1 MSVDDAIDKLINK
14 RKPSTNFQK
23 SMATN
28 IIRIGRNKANVVST
42 RGGKKKKVGKKTRK
56 KKNIKKTRK

>member
-1 MSVDDAIDKLINK
+1 MSVDDAVDKLINK
-14 RKPSTNFQK
+14 IKPSETIHE
-23 SMATN
+23 MARRALTMKPRPN
-28 IIRIGRNKANVVST
+28 RVEST

>member
-1 MSVDDAIDKLINK
+1 MSVDDVIDKLINK
-14 RKPSTNFQK
+14 RKLSETKQE
-23 SMATN
+23 MARRALTMKP
-28 IIRIGRNKANVVST
+28 RPT